1 MARHTIDQLK
11 SLNDTIRSV
20 VISEDQSKAIAKHA
34 ASAHPNLK
42 VTSFGKGNH
51 FIHGKHDE
59 DGADGH
65 INVRHEG
72 GKYHVSH
79 EGGGHVGPSGSKTFS
94 DHKSAMDHAHKV
106 AKSMS

>member
-1 MARHTIDQLK
+1 MARYTENELK
-11 SLNDTIRSV
+11 ALNDTIRNV
-20 VISEDQSKAIAKHA
+20 VVSEDQSKAVAKHA
-34 ASAHPNLK
+34 ASANKGLK

-65 INVRHEG
+65 INVRHDS

-79 EGGGHVGPSGSKTFS
+79 EGGGQVGSSGSKTFG
-94 DHKSAMDHAHKV
+94 DHKSAMDHAHKI